1 MDHRPVDG
9 ADMARGHKQGNES
22 DRQDD
27 LLLLHATS
35 CSSSSEEK
43 ENLNDADGSVKIRV
57 NDLTPS
63 SSQEFIGSYGHPHHH
78 RRPPTPS
85 SLASTPKSPT
95 PPSPMVS
102 SSANVSPMVSPTG
115 GGGGSGGGS
124 VISGHGSIY
133 SHFDGPTAKR
143 CAKRNSAA
151 SFTAGNSS
159 NNRVMNGSMAQ
170 IQIKRRKSWS
180 AIVSSGEPIP
190 IDMSIIK
197 MSETEDIHDSKISG
211 GISNVPGRSQAAH
224 LISQKSMSMGSLDT
238 EFEPI
243 ILLVPESRSHAASR
257 DLSPSSI
264 SASHD
269 DLAFG
274 TDDLSGGSVRR
285 RIRHPTEFSGGQVTQ
300 AISNVH
306 HTTSCP
312 HQRDPRS
319 NSIHSV
325 TKVSMKDDSLTS
337 TTHHQYEKPRSLSA
351 SSTEAIFNS
360 TSQLTCSTSNPS
372 KSHSLHYRTPSP
384 TTSTTSQSNT
394 ASLSRIQNSSSCIR
408 SMSDITATDGQLDS
422 CYPYSA
428 KNGSNSSS
436 RESVCAT
443 CSVSVY
449 LTPPA
454 KTTLHKSVSTPSIL
468 GAHESGEENRSSL
481 KEKREKLRKSFNML
495 TSSMNSSQSTAAAE
509 EEEEEEEEGINN
521 NINELSSEKIVKNDD
536 NKKDE
541 KRDEDEDEDEQ
552 TPNVD
557 FDTFVRGFTEHF
569 QCSSDLLAATTAENL
584 SYASNQESD
593 DEKSISKRKKRGS
606 LFFRKK
612 KGKDKEKEIK
622 KSPHQF
628 VSVSFSIP
636 ALCDVC
642 KKSLSNKTAIKCENC
657 MVTVHDSSCK
667 DQILDCNKFRLAK
680 KPNHLALNT
689 KDKTF
694 SPMLQVPPGRTLAS
708 SNRIRLLIDSSGVVI
723 PAKSVASGSKNS
735 SPTSSVKEKK
745 SSLSGFTKSSS
756 SHGSSSESASSN
768 TNKPSITGSSSP
780 SSKVICEDKE
790 LDTGEDGH
798 SNIIEA
804 NSGSMESLDES
815 TQAEITTSIFEDDNV
830 LRLLEEEP
838 ESWTTNV
845 DKKILKRLKDKEIK
859 RQEVIHELIITE
871 KHHCLTLKIMQELY
885 AQGMIKELHMTKDM
899 VERIFPCLEDL
910 LETHSTFLR
919 KLRERQ
925 SSSSVIDNIGDIIL
939 DQFSGQNGEKMRIF
953 YGQFC
958 SQHKEALS
966 LYKDILKTDRKFQSF
981 VKKYCY
987 QPLCKTRGIP
997 ECILLIT
1004 QRITKYP
1011 LLIDSL
1017 IKTTR
1022 DTKNDWVDLKDAI
1035 KCIRE
1040 IINRVDAQVAEKE
1053 KEIRLLQIYNRIDA
1067 KSTAMFKKE
1076 KFRKSDLLSNNRKLR
1091 QEFIVAWKSARGKI
1105 VDVIAVILSDVIL
1118 LLQETNGKY
1127 HFCSLDNKSGVVALQ
1142 KLLVRE
1148 KAGQSS
1154 KGVYLISSNPKEPEM
1169 YELICP
1175 TAKEQKLLIEQIREA
1190 VDVCPTEYETSG
1202 SEFEEKKVEEA
1213 RKAKVRELLNS
1224 MYEKDAKIAQTCEDK
1239 MKVFADIME
1248 LMGIETEGIDFIKY
1262 VPIMEENCS
1271 HETVL
1276 NVANEAFKIAHN
1288 LYISGTNLCR
1298 SVSSAGEHHSDAFVS
1313 PILPKRA
1320 ETFGGFD
1327 NALKD
1332 QGNGLNSLK
1341 KKLIQLKD
1349 GTLGGTKECDSSD
1362 DKKGTES
1369 EINSST
1375 STLGPNTSQINVCPP
1390 SDTFLQIRGSGGD
1403 IRRSSG
1409 PLLGKCS
1416 SGTSSP
1422 EKIQRRSLVTT
1433 PTTSTQS
1440 LFSNITNTLA
1450 PTSPTLLTA
1459 PGTCPSA
1466 PTISSAILPLY
1477 DPSDIYRL
1485 STTPLLM
1492 TQGKD
1497 QLIQIAEL
1505 QHQVN
1510 LIMCSFNYQQSLFEN
1525 MRYQLIESQ
1534 TKLIQMQRENG
1545 SLPSG
1550 REGTSSLCSSTS
1562 SSFKGDRRSVYRP
1575 EQGLEELR
1583 NLQEQLRI
1591 DKSNWQKKLSEEKES
1606 LEEER
1611 KSLETIKQQIKQEQK
1626 DIDDQREK
1634 LYRKLE
1640 ALQKEGIILSPAHTV
1655 VNTGNTRSINDNQ
1668 ASHNTAHHSYP
1679 LLSSQPKPSPPR
1691 PPPLPPLPPST
1702 CVSRSS
1708 ALSNNAMTESQS
1720 KNMTTTGTNS
1730 NTTPS
1735 LFSPRSSFLHKYIER
1750 NNNIDSNKCA
1760 EKVESNVSASVNSS
1774 PSRLIGQSIRQQLPL
1789 KLAVSENTTRCN
1801 GGQTVLVPSSHPI
1814 STTAGV
1820 TNQSR

>member
-481 KEKREKLRKSFNML
+481 KEKREK
-495 TSSMNSSQSTAAAE
+495 
-509 EEEEEEEEGINN
+509 
-521 NINELSSEKIVKNDD
+521 
-536 NKKDE
+536 
-541 KRDEDEDEDEQ
+541 
-552 TPNVD
+552 
-557 FDTFVRGFTEHF
+557 
-569 QCSSDLLAATTAENL
+569 NL

-780 SSKVICEDKE
+780 SKVICEDKE

>member
-481 KEKREKLRKSFNML
+481 KEKREK
-495 TSSMNSSQSTAAAE
+495 
-509 EEEEEEEEGINN
+509 
-521 NINELSSEKIVKNDD
+521 
-536 NKKDE
+536 
-541 KRDEDEDEDEQ
+541 
-552 TPNVD
+552 
-557 FDTFVRGFTEHF
+557 
-569 QCSSDLLAATTAENL
+569 NL

-694 SPMLQVPPGRTLAS
+694 SPMLQVPP
-708 SNRIRLLIDSSGVVI
+708 
-723 PAKSVASGSKNS
+723 ASGSKNS

-780 SSKVICEDKE
+780 SKVICEDKE

>member
-481 KEKREKLRKSFNML
+481 KEKREK
-495 TSSMNSSQSTAAAE
+495 
-509 EEEEEEEEGINN
+509 
-521 NINELSSEKIVKNDD
+521 
-536 NKKDE
+536 
-541 KRDEDEDEDEQ
+541 
-552 TPNVD
+552 
-557 FDTFVRGFTEHF
+557 
-569 QCSSDLLAATTAENL
+569 NL

>member
-481 KEKREKLRKSFNML
+481 KEKREK
-495 TSSMNSSQSTAAAE
+495 
-509 EEEEEEEEGINN
+509 
-521 NINELSSEKIVKNDD
+521 
-536 NKKDE
+536 
-541 KRDEDEDEDEQ
+541 
-552 TPNVD
+552 
-557 FDTFVRGFTEHF
+557 
-569 QCSSDLLAATTAENL
+569 NL

-694 SPMLQVPPGRTLAS
+694 SPMLQVPP
-708 SNRIRLLIDSSGVVI
+708 
-723 PAKSVASGSKNS
+723 ASGSKNS

-780 SSKVICEDKE
+780 SCVRKSYTPSGYSQWRRVATKLGVNKVICEDKE